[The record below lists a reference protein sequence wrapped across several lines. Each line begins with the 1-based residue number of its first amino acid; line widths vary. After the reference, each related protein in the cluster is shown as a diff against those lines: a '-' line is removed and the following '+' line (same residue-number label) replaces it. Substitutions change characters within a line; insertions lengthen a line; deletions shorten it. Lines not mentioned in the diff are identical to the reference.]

1 MSGTDYC
8 IGGLSTSVR
17 GGQVTT
23 DFMET
28 EADETTAQLA
38 LLETGECQ
46 VMVVIRQRDG
56 DGRTF
61 NEVNGGFF
69 LLLY

>member
-1 MSGTDYC
+1 MNGTDYC
-8 IGGLSTSVR
+8 IGGLSTTVR

-28 EADETTAQLA
+28 EADETTAQVA
-38 LLETGECQ
+38 LETGACQ
-46 VMVVIRQRDG
+46 VMVVIRKRAG

-69 LLLY
+69 LILY

>member
-1 MSGTDYC
+1 MNGTDYC
-8 IGGLSTSVR
+8 IGGLSTVR

-38 LLETGECQ
+38 LETGECQ
-46 VMVVIRQRDG
+46 VMVVIRQPEG
-56 DGRTF
+56 STF

>member
-8 IGGLSTSVR
+8 IGGLSSSVR

-38 LLETGECQ
+38 LETGECQ
-46 VMVVIRQRDG
+46 VMVVIRQREG
-56 DGRTF
+56 STF

-69 LLLY
+69 LMLY